1 MDGRDIGTVVLPNA
15 TLKIYMEASAKI
27 RAKRRYDELTAKGV
41 SCDLDEIEKNIIA
54 RDERDMNRE
63 ISPLKKAD
71 DAEVVDTSEI
81 NPQQVSEKIIEL
93 FEKKI
98 AD

>member
-1 MDGRDIGTVVLPNA
+1 
-15 TLKIYMEASAKI
+15 
-27 RAKRRYDELTAKGV
+27 
-41 SCDLDEIEKNIIA
+41 
-54 RDERDMNRE
+54 MNRE